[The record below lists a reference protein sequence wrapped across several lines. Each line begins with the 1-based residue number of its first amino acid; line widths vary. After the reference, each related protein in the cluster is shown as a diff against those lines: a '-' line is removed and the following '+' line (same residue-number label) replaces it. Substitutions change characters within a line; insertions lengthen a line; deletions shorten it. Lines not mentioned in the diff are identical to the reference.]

1 MEKYL
6 EDTLF
11 DLFESYENYE
21 DIIDSLRSLNSLGE
35 ITDDEYNE
43 ILTNYDE
50 ELNKWLDLKGKEM
63 EMRDNNKHYVELLHN
78 CIDYL
83 TELWEINEKDEL
95 KDKFVNVL
103 GFTEK
108 DLKYFNIESEEE

>member
-35 ITDDEYNE
+35 ITDDELQDFVAIQEQLEKISINFSGASINLFVIKTTYNQQFFA
-43 ILTNYDE
+43 
-50 ELNKWLDLKGKEM
+50 G
-63 EMRDNNKHYVELLHN
+63 
-78 CIDYL
+78 
-83 TELWEINEKDEL
+83 
-95 KDKFVNVL
+95 
-103 GFTEK
+103 
-108 DLKYFNIESEEE
+108 S